1 MTGLSEE
8 AASLEKLQ
16 RAEAATKIAI
26 WSEQASWEG
35 PLREFARVSNPDAD
49 LDRRLKFFRWE
60 VVSRV
65 ESAAQDYARLES
77 SPEQELAVLNSVF
90 FRDLGFRKERGYFG
104 LDSVLAKRMAPPAL
118 LAMLFAWVAEIFFR
132 ELKRQHVA
140 CDPNRVCYF
149 QRIDLVF
156 GTPTNVVRATPWPT
170 HDFGHVILMDL
181 DNRGVCV
188 ANEIWCAW
196 AEKSANGF
204 LAKNMTEALI
214 SALTELFINL
224 DLKVKESAAERVTGD
239 AQILEHIHRQLS
251 ILDLIIALQPSET
264 KRLADRAVLKTR
276 LGHRQTALH
285 DLKRFFAFHEKADA
299 PAEIVTLFE
308 SLNKTLV
315 SPSASKEPDWN

>member
-60 VVSRV
+60 VASRV
-65 ESAAQDYARLES
+65 ESAAQEYAKLES
-77 SPEQELAVLNSVF
+77 SPDHELAALNTVF
-90 FRDLGFRKERGYFG
+90 FRDLGFRRDKGYFG

-132 ELKRQHVA
+132 ELKKQHVSD
-140 CDPNRVCYF
+140 DPNRECYF

-156 GTPTNVVRATPWPT
+156 GTPTDVVRATPWPS
-170 HDFGHVILMDL
+170 HDVGHVTLLDL
-181 DNRGVCV
+181 DNRGARV
-188 ANEIWCAW
+188 ANQVWCAW

-214 SALTELFINL
+214 SALSELFINL
-224 DLKVKESAAERVTGD
+224 DLKVKESAAERATGD
-239 AQILEHIHRQLS
+239 SQILEHLHRQLA

-276 LGHRQTALH
+276 LGHRQNALH
-285 DLKRFFAFHEKADA
+285 DLKRFFAFHEKSHA

-308 SLNKTLV
+308 SLNQT
-315 SPSASKEPDWN
+315 SIPPSSNKEPEWN